1 MSDRIGLAVVGLGMA
16 AKPHALALQDLA
28 DQIDV
33 RGCYARSAEARAAFC
48 QTYGFPQA
56 ADIEALAH
64 DPTVDAL
71 LLITPP
77 NARRELISLFAG
89 QQKHI
94 LTEKPLERTSGA
106 AMEIVDLCAASDVS
120 LGVVFQHRFR
130 AASEALTKLMGGG
143 ALALSAWCELIFLGG
158 ATKAITTNRG
168 AAAML
173 ETAAAFLSARLS
185 TRWT

>member
-56 ADIEALAH
+56 ADVEALAH

-77 NARRELISLFAG
+77 NARLELISLFAG

-94 LTEKPLERTSGA
+94 LT
-106 AMEIVDLCAASDVS
+106 
-120 LGVVFQHRFR
+120 
-130 AASEALTKLMGGG
+130 
-143 ALALSAWCELIFLGG
+143 
-158 ATKAITTNRG
+158 
-168 AAAML
+168 
-173 ETAAAFLSARLS
+173 
-185 TRWT
+185 